1 MTGKLKGK
9 VALVTGS
16 GRGIGRAI
24 ALRLARAG
32 FDLWL
37 TYRSNQEAGEQ
48 VQAEA
53 QKLGRACDLLCFDVA
68 DHQATQAALAE
79 RASATAPYAVVFNAG
94 IARDNLL
101 FWMKPDEWTDV
112 VDTNLGGFYNVM
124 RAVLAPMLAA
134 RRGRIVAIASVSGE
148 MGQAGQ
154 VNYAAS
160 KAGLIGAVK
169 ALAREVGPKQIMVNA
184 VSPGL
189 IETDMTKD
197 LSSDALLPLIP
208 LRRAGRPEEVA
219 ALVQFLC
226 AEPDLYIHGQ
236 TLSVNGGLAMS

>member
-1 MTGKLKGK
+1 MENGSRI
-9 VALVTGS
+9 ALIVGGS
-16 GRGIGRAI
+16 RGIGRAI
-24 ALRLARAG
+24 ALRLAKSG

-37 TYRSNQEAGEQ
+37 TCRSNRAAGEQ
-48 VQAEA
+48 VQAEV
-53 QKLGRACDLLCFDVA
+53 QGLGRVCDLLCFDVA
-68 DHQATQAALAE
+68 DHQATQAALAD

-94 IARDNLL
+94 IARDNLM

-112 VDTNLGGFYNVM
+112 LNTNLGGFYNVM
-124 RAVLAPMLAA
+124 RAVLTPMLAA
-134 RRGRIVAIASVSGE
+134 RRGRIVAISSVSGE
-148 MGQAGQ
+148 IGQAGQ
-154 VNYAAS
+154 ANYAAS

-169 ALAREVGPKQIMVNA
+169 ALAREVGPKQILVNA

-197 LSSDALLPLIP
+197 VPADSLLPLIP

-226 AEPDLYIHGQ
+226 AEPDMYIHGQ
-236 TLSVNGGLAMS
+236 VLSVNGGLAMS